1 MVVRP
6 PKKNKNPPFMSHEF
20 IIQNH
25 ADIFSSVCMVFV
37 IGLMVQ
43 ATSPLAT
50 IFIIP
55 QHIVNNTGT
64 GPENPVLY
72 TNGKQDIPL
81 IFFYTLIVVVI
92 HAILQEYVLDKIIK
106 RLHFSKSKTTKF
118 SESGQIA
125 FFALVSAVWGVVNIV
140 KDENITSLSSL
151 WAGYP
156 EEHTQLTFRT
166 KYFFIIQIAYWLH
179 CYPELYLQK
188 VRREDMMP
196 QIVYA
201 TMHLLMVAG
210 TYAINLTHLALVLLV
225 LHFTCEAI
233 LHSSKLL
240 YYAELEQ
247 YSALGF
253 QAHDYLFAVVRV
265 VSLILAN
272 VTILFGLGNAA
283 NQTLDAEAGN
293 YNIAPIRGVSL
304 LGVCGMQAWLLWNF
318 VTFHLAKRRM
328 ESTERKTVI
337 PPPVHKKGKGRQS
350 DEEVN
355 LLPEVDQNTRRR
367 HR

>member
-1 MVVRP
+1 
-6 PKKNKNPPFMSHEF
+6 MSHEF

-37 IGLMVQ
+37 IGLMIQ

-55 QHIVNNTGT
+55 QHSVNNTGT
-64 GPENPVLY
+64 GPEDPILY
-72 TNGKQDIPL
+72 TNGKQDLAL
-81 IFFYTLIVVVI
+81 IFFYSLILVVL
-92 HAILQEYVLDKIIK
+92 HAIIQEYVLDKITK
-106 RLHFSKSKTTKF
+106 KLHLSKSKTAKF
-118 SESGQIA
+118 NESGQIA
-125 FFALVSAVWGVVNIV
+125 VFAMASAVWGVVNIV

-151 WAGYP
+151 WSGYP

-188 VRREDMMP
+188 VKREDLMP
-196 QIVYA
+196 QIVFA
-201 TMHLLMVAG
+201 TMHLIMVAG

-225 LHFTCEAI
+225 LHFCCEAI
-233 LHSSKLL
+233 LHCSKLL

-247 YSALGF
+247 YSAVGF
-253 QAHDYLFAVVRV
+253 QAYNYLFAIVRL

-272 VTILFGLGNAA
+272 VTILFGLGNSS

-304 LGVCGMQAWLLWNF
+304 LGVCGVQAWLLWSF
-318 VTFHLAKRRM
+318 VTFHLAKKRQM
-328 ESTERKTVI
+328 EASERKTVI
-337 PPPVHKKGKGRQS
+337 ASPVQKKGKGRHS